1 MNVTAAAQRS
11 ATSSTR
17 REITLGLHPFRSRC
31 DLRIGGGARVGA
43 STAFQPAD
51 RANGHVVIA
60 RNLARQADAS
70 ESAGGQPVALGNG
83 VSGRLAF
90 DELDTARRASR
101 IAAAGVQHVNRGIL
115 LDRQYEALPHRNIE
129 RSVSFDSQFRHRA
142 SIVACASLPT
152 MANPIDT
159 QVASTVDDY
168 ARLLTF
174 AAHEL
179 RTPASVVGGYLRMLQ
194 LENDADFASR
204 GRMLVDEAAK
214 SCARLV
220 ELLAQMSDI
229 GKLDLNAAAA
239 HVERF
244 DWFSE
249 LPAVAANTQEGRDR
263 GIELSVTGEGQGAG
277 LTGDR
282 QRLTAGLGAILRAV
296 LREQPMPVVVRAD
309 RRLVRENGQTTALL
323 IIARAEDLER
333 TLAAAKQP
341 FDERRGGT
349 GLSLPLA
356 RRAIERAGGHLWSP
370 ARTDSDQGLKSA
382 VVIELPV
389 SS

>member
-1 MNVTAAAQRS
+1 MAK
-11 ATSSTR
+11 
-17 REITLGLHPFRSRC
+17 P
-31 DLRIGGGARVGA
+31 
-43 STAFQPAD
+43 
-51 RANGHVVIA
+51 
-60 RNLARQADAS
+60 
-70 ESAGGQPVALGNG
+70 
-83 VSGRLAF
+83 
-90 DELDTARRASR
+90 LDT
-101 IAAAGVQHVNRGIL
+101 Q
-115 LDRQYEALPHRNIE
+115 LP
-129 RSVSFDSQFRHRA
+129 
-142 SIVACASLPT
+142 
-152 MANPIDT
+152 
-159 QVASTVDDY
+159 STVDDY

-239 HVERF
+239 HIEQF
-244 DWFSE
+244 DWFSD
-249 LPAVAANTQEGRDR
+249 LPALAETIQEGRDR
-263 GIELSVTGEGQGAG
+263 GIELAVTGEGHGAM

-309 RRLVRENGQTTALL
+309 RRLVRANAQTTAVL
-323 IIARAEDLER
+323 IVARADDLER
-333 TLAAAKQP
+333 TLAAAQQP

-356 RRAIERAGGHLWSP
+356 RRAIERAGGRLWSP
-370 ARTDSDQGLKSA
+370 ARTDTDLGLKSA
-382 VVIELPV
+382 VVIELPT